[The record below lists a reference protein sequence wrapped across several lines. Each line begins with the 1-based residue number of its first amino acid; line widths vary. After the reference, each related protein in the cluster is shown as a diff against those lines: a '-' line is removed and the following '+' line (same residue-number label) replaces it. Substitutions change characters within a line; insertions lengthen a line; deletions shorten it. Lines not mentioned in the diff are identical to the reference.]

1 MPHIKR
7 RYPVHK
13 HPEDVAMSETKEN
26 ILRENQLTALGNL
39 LAGYTH
45 ELKNHLGIINE
56 SSGLMGDILEMSE
69 GVDDQISERF
79 KKIITTIGQ
88 RIAQA
93 NTMAKF
99 LNNLA
104 HRMDEPDSTF
114 HVNDIL
120 LENIAFLVR
129 FARLKSI
136 SFKQNM
142 QEDLP
147 SINNNPGLLH
157 FVIFRL
163 MQKIIEQIESNTEI
177 LLSSATQDH
186 NVMVTLEFPNV
197 PDLSITGEDPAQTDE
212 ALHLAMTKM
221 NLTLSEECS
230 GQDRRRI
237 SMVIPSR

>member
-1 MPHIKR
+1 
-7 RYPVHK
+7 
-13 HPEDVAMSETKEN
+13 MSEKKEN

-69 GVDDQISERF
+69 SVDEQISERF
-79 KKIITTIGQ
+79 KKIITTIGE

-99 LNNLA
+99 LNSLA

-114 HVNDIL
+114 HVNDLL
-120 LENIAFLVR
+120 LEDMAFLVR

-136 SFKQNM
+136 SFKQNL

-147 SINNNPGLLH
+147 AVNNNPGLLH

-163 MQKIIEQIESNTEI
+163 MQKIIEQIESGAEI
-177 LLSSATQDH
+177 LLSSATREH

-197 PDLSITGEDPAQTDE
+197 PDLSIIGEDPAQMDE
-212 ALHLAMTKM
+212 ALHLAITKM
-221 NLTLSEECS
+221 NLSLSEECPE
-230 GQDRRRI
+230 QDQRRI
-237 SMVIPSR
+237 AMIIPSL